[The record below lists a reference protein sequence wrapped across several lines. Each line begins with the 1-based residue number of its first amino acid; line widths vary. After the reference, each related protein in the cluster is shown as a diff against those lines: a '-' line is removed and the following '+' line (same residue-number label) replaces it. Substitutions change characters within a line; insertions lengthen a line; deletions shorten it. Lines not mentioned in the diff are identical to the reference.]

1 MLEAVMA
8 VFPDWRRAELCEAP
22 LQNGAT
28 ALVKVERAEFGG
40 SYWRLYVADGSRIAP
55 ISGGSAASADAAKR
69 AAWDALR
76 IALATQLED
85 DGQAMDWP
93 LPA

>member
-1 MLEAVMA
+1 MLEAAMA
-8 VFPDWRRAELCEAP
+8 VFPDWRHAELCEAP

-28 ALVKVERAEFGG
+28 ALVKVERGEFGG

-55 ISGGSAASADAAKR
+55 IFGGTEASAVAAKR

-76 IALATQLED
+76 IALATRLED
-85 DGQAMDWP
+85 DGQGAGWS